1 MPFSTAK
8 MKKVLT
14 CYPKVSPIS
23 HKHTIPPLHAHS
35 LTNLPPA
42 DSSSYQQSSLMVSES
57 DTEEEVLFDT
67 AKKGQPAPP
76 PVPTVKNNKL
86 TAGDKYGKNSSL
98 ANSVIPK

>member
-1 MPFSTAK
+1 
-8 MKKVLT
+8 
-14 CYPKVSPIS
+14 
-23 HKHTIPPLHAHS
+23 
-35 LTNLPPA
+35 
-42 DSSSYQQSSLMVSES
+42 MVSES

-86 TAGDKYGKNSSL
+86 TTGDKYGKNSSL